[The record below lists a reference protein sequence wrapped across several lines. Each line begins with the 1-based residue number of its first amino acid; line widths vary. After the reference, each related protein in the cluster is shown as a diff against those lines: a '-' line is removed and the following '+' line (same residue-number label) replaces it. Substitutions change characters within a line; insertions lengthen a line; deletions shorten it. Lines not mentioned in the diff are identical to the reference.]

1 MQFHFFNLGQLE
13 YKFFPVALMMSNIFL
28 KQLSMQLPLLDML
41 PTLNNHFIILTI
53 LQFSCFQQHDLV
65 QKQTT
70 TVLASILQA

>member
-1 MQFHFFNLGQLE
+1 MQFHFFNLGQE
-13 YKFFPVALMMSNIFL
+13 YKILPVALMMSNFFL

-65 QKQTT
+65 LLQTT
-70 TVLASILQA
+70 TVLASILQT